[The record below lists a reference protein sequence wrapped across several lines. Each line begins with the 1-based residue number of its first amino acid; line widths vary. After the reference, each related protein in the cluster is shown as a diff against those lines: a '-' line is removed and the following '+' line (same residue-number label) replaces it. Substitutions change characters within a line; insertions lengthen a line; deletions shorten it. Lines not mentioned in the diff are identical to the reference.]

1 MTQMSDNDQVLDP
14 AAFGLWVGEYAG
26 GSRRLVLAMF
36 ADVDFG
42 APYAFYLEGDD
53 VVRIRPRDAAH
64 MHSDRG
70 ETFELVDAA
79 DGQRRTV
86 KVWVAGAD
94 PLPVTL
100 VRTASPVEE
109 KVWIGPSLA
118 GTLLLPEGSGPHT
131 AVVLAHAAAGGQRDF
146 YRLFAH
152 TLVRANVAALIY
164 DKPGFGESTANGSPT
179 IFTQADAVEAALDY
193 LRGRSDIHRVGL
205 WGFSNGMW
213 AVPMVAARR
222 TEVAFVA
229 GVGSPGVSM
238 AVSESHRRTAVLRD
252 AGVRHDVVESVGLA
266 WRLIL
271 TAIGAGQLDEQAGHT
286 LDELLRRLA
295 AEPQLARFPLPAYA
309 RINPTLSPIPP
320 PTVDAVRAYLNG
332 TPDPELDHDPAAD
345 YQQIHCPVFLQY
357 GANDVNVPALESE
370 NRIRGALERAGNRDV
385 TISTYPDAGHML
397 GVSPA
402 ITGNSANE
410 PSAEEA
416 EYLMLHFTFTAG
428 AREDLQSWMLNL

>member
-1 MTQMSDNDQVLDP
+1 MTQMSDNDQVFDP

-26 GSRRLVLAMF
+26 GSRRLLLAMF
-36 ADVDFG
+36 ADADFG

-53 VVRIRPRDAAH
+53 VVRLRPLHAAH
-64 MHSDRG
+64 LRSDRG
-70 ETFELVDAA
+70 ERFELVKAA
-79 DGQRRTV
+79 DGQRRSV
-86 KVWVAGAD
+86 RVRVAGAD
-94 PLPVTL
+94 PVPMTL
-100 VRTASPVEE
+100 VRTESPVEE
-109 KVWIGPSLA
+109 QVWFGPSLA
-118 GTLLLPEGSGPHT
+118 GTLLLPEGSGPHP
-131 AVVLAHAAAGGQRDF
+131 AVVLAHGAAGGQRDF

-152 TLVRANVAALIY
+152 TFVQANVAALIY
-164 DKPGFGESTANGSPT
+164 DKPGFGESATNGSPT

-193 LRGRSDIHRVGL
+193 LRGRSDVSRVGL

-222 TEVAFVA
+222 AEVAFVA

-252 AGVRHDVVESVGLA
+252 AGIPHAVVESVGLA

-271 TAIGAGQLDEQAGHT
+271 TAIGAGQLDEQTAHT

-295 AEPQLARFPLPAYA
+295 EEPQLARFPLPEYA
-309 RINPTLSPIPP
+309 RINPVLSPIPP
-320 PTVDAVRAYLNG
+320 PTVDAVSAYLSG
-332 TPDPELDHDPAAD
+332 TPNPELDHDPATD

-357 GANDVNVPALESE
+357 GANDVNVPVLESE
-370 NRIRGALERAGNRDV
+370 RRIRGALERAGNCDV

-397 GVSPA
+397 GVSLA
-402 ITGNSANE
+402 TTGNSADG
-410 PSAEEA
+410 PSAEES

-428 AREDLQSWMLNL
+428 AREELQSWMLNL

>member
-1 MTQMSDNDQVLDP
+1 MTQMSDNDQVFDP

-26 GSRRLVLAMF
+26 GFRRLVLAMF
-36 ADVDFG
+36 ADADFG
-42 APYAFYLEGDD
+42 APYAFYVEGDD
-53 VVRIRPRDAAH
+53 VVRLRPLDAAH

-70 ETFELVDAA
+70 ETFELVKAA
-79 DGQRRTV
+79 DGKRQRVRV
-86 KVWVAGAD
+86 RVAGAD
-94 PLPVTL
+94 PVPMTL

-109 KVWIGPSLA
+109 RVWFGPSLA
-118 GTLLLPEGSGPHT
+118 GTLLLPEGSGSHP
-131 AVVLAHAAAGGQRDF
+131 AVVLAHGAAGGQRDF

-164 DKPGFGESTANGSPT
+164 DKPGFGESAGNGGPT

-193 LRGRSDIHRVGL
+193 LRGRSDIRRVGL

-222 TEVAFVA
+222 ADVAFVA
-229 GVGSPGVSM
+229 GVGPPGVSM

-252 AGVRHDVVESVGLA
+252 AEVAHDVVEKVGSA

-271 TAIGAGQLDEQAGHT
+271 TAVGEGRLDENTAHT
-286 LDELLRRLA
+286 LDQLLRRLA
-295 AEPQLARFPLPAYA
+295 PEPQLARFPLPAYA
-309 RINPTLSPIPP
+309 RINPVLSPIPP
-320 PTVDAVRAYLNG
+320 PTVDAVRAYLSG
-332 TPDPELDHDPAAD
+332 TPDPELDHDPATD

-357 GANDVNVPALESE
+357 GANDVNVPVPESE

-397 GVSPA
+397 GVSPST
-402 ITGNSANE
+402 TGNSADG
-410 PSAEEA
+410 PSAEES

-428 AREDLQSWMLNL
+428 AREELQSWMLKL